1 MKFIKKPEDYTDF
14 DKLKKSI
21 KRTESLSNV
30 TWNTF
35 GVFGS
40 MGVITA
46 PIAIASFGLALLE
59 KNNLIELPENM
70 PNPVGKTLALTN
82 IGLLVGAGAMNLGIK
97 LDERL
102 EGLYSRKQELFEQM
116 VNEAN
121 EFDEINLENSNND
134 SMER

>member
-1 MKFIKKPEDYTDF
+1 
-14 DKLKKSI
+14 
-21 KRTESLSNV
+21 
-30 TWNTF
+30 
-35 GVFGS
+35 

-46 PIAIASFGLALLE
+46 PIAIASFGLSLLE
-59 KNNLIELPENM
+59 KNNLIELPANM
-70 PNPVGKTLALTN
+70 TNPVDKTLALTN

-102 EGLYSRKQELFEQM
+102 DALQTRKQELFQQM

>member
-1 MKFIKKPEDYTDF
+1 MKLIKKPEEYTDL
-14 DKLKKSI
+14 DKVKKSI
-21 KRTESLSNV
+21 KRTENLSSV
-30 TWNTF
+30 AWNTF

-46 PIAIASFGLALLE
+46 PIAIASFGLSLLE
-59 KNNLIELPENM
+59 KNNLIELPANM
-70 PNPVGKTLALTN
+70 TNPVDSTLALTN

-102 EGLYSRKQELFEQM
+102 DALQTRKQELFQQM

-121 EFDEINLENSNND
+121 EFDEINLENLNND

>member
-1 MKFIKKPEDYTDF
+1 MKFIKNPEDYTDF

-21 KRTESLSNV
+21 KRTESLSE
-30 TWNTF
+30 TAWNTF

-46 PIAIASFGLALLE
+46 PIAIASFGLSLLE
-59 KNNLIELPENM
+59 KNNLIELPANM
-70 PNPVGKTLALTN
+70 TNPVGSTLALTN
-82 IGLLVGAGAMNLGIK
+82 IGSFIGAGAMNLGIK

-102 EGLYSRKQELFEQM
+102 DALQTRKQELFQQM

-121 EFDEINLENSNND
+121 EFDDINLENSNND
-134 SMER
+134 SMKR